1 MNLMALILTLLFLPA
16 HARTPQSTPVIVILK
31 SRALPQYTAAQ
42 EQFAKSLA
50 SGGITP
56 SYITIN
62 LKGNPTE
69 GRRAVQ
75 RIAELKPALV
85 LAIGTL
91 AAETAVKNLPRT
103 PIVFSMVLNPVDTG
117 LVPSMES
124 SGANV
129 AGASLDIPVH
139 QQFET
144 LKAIMPGIGRIGVL
158 YNPSETVSVIA
169 DATRAARSMGIKLLA
184 VPVTRE
190 ADLPRALQEIK
201 TYQVDCMWSV
211 SDSTVFGSFK
221 SIQFVINFA
230 QKNRIPFV
238 GLSASFVKFGALL
251 AMTADPA
258 LNGQQAAEI
267 ALRVLGGEQPS
278 TIPVAT
284 PGTACLY
291 VNHRV
296 ARLIG
301 VTIPSEVLT
310 AAREVYQ

>member
-16 HARTPQSTPVIVILK
+16 HARPPQPAPVIVILK

-42 EQFAKSLA
+42 EQFTKSLA
-50 SGGITP
+50 SSGITP
-56 SYITIN
+56 AYTTID

-69 GRRAVQ
+69 ARRAVQ
-75 RIAELKPALV
+75 QIAEIKPALV

-91 AAETAVKNLPRT
+91 AAETVVKNLPRT
-103 PIVFSMVLNPVDTG
+103 PIVFCMVLNPVDTG

-129 AGASLDIPVH
+129 AGAALDIPVH
-139 QQFET
+139 QQFEM
-144 LKAIMPGIGRIGVL
+144 LKAIMPGIARIGVL
-158 YNPSETVSVIA
+158 YNPSETVAVIA

-184 VPVTRE
+184 VPITQE
-190 ADLPRALQEIK
+190 SDLPRALQEIK

-230 QKNRIPFV
+230 QNNRIPFV
-238 GLSASFVKFGALL
+238 GLSSTFVKFGALL

-278 TIPVAT
+278 AIPVAT

-296 ARLIG
+296 ARHIG
-301 VTIPSEVLT
+301 VTIPSKVLT